1 MDEVNIAAITTE
13 ADLNK
18 YLKDTIALLTAVHR
32 EVATVLVRA
41 REGDPA
47 AVHELAA
54 RNGELEDAL
63 LRVMKA
69 EQKLDE
75 WNDRST
81 GHGAR
86 SRGGEI
92 DFDAVRHEIG
102 CRLARIRECCRSD

>member
-1 MDEVNIAAITTE
+1 MDEGNIAAIKTE
-13 ADLNK
+13 TDLKK

-32 EVATVLVRA
+32 EVAAILVRA
-41 REGDPA
+41 REGDTG
-47 AVHELAA
+47 AVHELTD

-81 GHGAR
+81 GYGAR